1 MNSTIYMQSV
11 DLTCKTNTEL
21 TWEWCK
27 LNWYSVVMTI
37 SNAKYVNVHKFFK
50 TLYKYIKFLQTDQI
64 DITDNL
70 TIII

>member
-1 MNSTIYMQSV
+1 M
-11 DLTCKTNTEL
+11 LT
-21 TWEWCK
+21 
-27 LNWYSVVMTI
+27 
-37 SNAKYVNVHKFFK
+37 VHKFFK